1 MAEVIAQRSSFIAE
15 TSYDHGTNE
24 LQVTFTDGK
33 TFSATVPRSAYTA
46 FITAPSRGK
55 AWHQMLKDRFDWE
68 ET

>member
-1 MAEVIAQRSSFIAE
+1 MAEVIQQRSSFIAE
-15 TSYDHGTNE
+15 TSYDRTTDE

-33 TFSATVPRSAYTA
+33 TFSATVPRSTYTA

-55 AWHQMLKDRFDWE
+55 AWHSMLKDRFEWD